1 MIRRELISA
10 YLNDYSTIKVKGN
23 NLKNIAASVRQE
35 IQNLMALEIIEQS
48 EDMITTKD
56 FLNVEDISISE
67 LIRKMDI
74 IVRSMLLSLKGS
86 LNENKFPTISN
97 MDMDINRLFFAVL
110 RTMKRCFA
118 NPAIMHSMKLDYL
131 KLFQF
136 WNIAYYLESMGDHIK
151 WFSKNMNAKEIN
163 GKVKKNTASLIDDL
177 EKYYLTTVKTFYNG
191 DIEAAYKAS
200 LTKRGLMRKCDEIRS
215 ISGNNPTAVCVSEN
229 IKGIIEDVHSIV
241 RRVYS

>member
-23 NLKNIAASVRQE
+23 NLKNIAANVRQE

-48 EDMITTKD
+48 EDMIITKD

-118 NPAIMHSMKLDYL
+118 NPAIMQNMKLDYL
-131 KLFQF
+131 KLFQL
-136 WNIAYYLESMGDHIK
+136 WNIAYYLESVGDHIK
-151 WFSKNMNAKEIN
+151 WFSKNIN
-163 GKVKKNTASLIDDL
+163 VK
-177 EKYYLTTVKTFYNG
+177 
-191 DIEAAYKAS
+191 
-200 LTKRGLMRKCDEIRS
+200 
-215 ISGNNPTAVCVSEN
+215 
-229 IKGIIEDVHSIV
+229 
-241 RRVYS
+241 